1 MTAHCLCK
9 KPERKNRMKKVIL
22 SSAAVL
28 IAWFGSAHAQSYP
41 NKPIRIVIPHAA
53 GGNADITARL

>member
-1 MTAHCLCK
+1 
-9 KPERKNRMKKVIL
+9 MKKVIL

-41 NKPIRIVIPHAA
+41 NKPIRIVVLYAA
-53 GGNADITARL
+53 GGNADIMARL